1 MHYISIEK
9 VPTMLSDER
18 RAVLI
23 NQLRKNGY
31 VQAAE
36 IAAELSVSSATIRRD
51 LVQLQD
57 EGFCTRT
64 RGGAVRSSQSTTL
77 EPPYELKKQKFVSEK
92 EKIAREAVKLI
103 ENGDTLILD
112 SGSTTYALARLLT
125 EKQRLTVVTNDLQI
139 AILLAANSNIHL
151 ICTGGIARPHVFTLQ
166 GTEVVGFIQTLRVD
180 KTFLGADAIHADG
193 SIGNVNIEE
202 VAIKQAMIKAASS
215 VILLADS
222 SKFSVKGFAAVGTLA
237 DVDVLITD
245 VGCPEKAKAL
255 IKEVHGKLIIAK

>member
-1 MHYISIEK
+1 
-9 VPTMLSDER
+9 MLSEER

-23 NQLRKNGY
+23 NQLRENGY
-31 VQAAE
+31 VQATE
-36 IAAELSVSSATIRRD
+36 IAAQLNVSSATIRRD
-51 LVQLQD
+51 LVQLQE

-77 EPPYELKKQKFVSEK
+77 ELPYELKKQKFVIEK

-139 AILLAANSNIHL
+139 ATLLAANSNIHL
-151 ICTGGIARPHVFTLQ
+151 ICTGGIARPFVFTLQ
-166 GTEVVGFIQTLRVD
+166 GTEVVDFIQTLRVD

-202 VAIKQAMIKAASS
+202 VAIKRAMIKAASS
-215 VILLADS
+215 VMLLVDS
-222 SKFSVKGFAAVGTLA
+222 SKFSVKGFAEIGTLA
-237 DVDVLITD
+237 DVDMVITD
-245 VGCPEKAKAL
+245 ENCPGKMKTV
-255 IKEVHGKLIIAK
+255 IKESSTKLIIAK